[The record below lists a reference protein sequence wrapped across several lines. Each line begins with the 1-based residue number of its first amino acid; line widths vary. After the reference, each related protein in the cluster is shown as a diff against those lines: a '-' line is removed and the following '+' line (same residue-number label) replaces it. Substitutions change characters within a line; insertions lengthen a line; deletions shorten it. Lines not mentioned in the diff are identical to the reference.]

1 MNQNPSGRGRLVAA
15 TGVIGFILIAVLVS
29 LGITLRWD
37 EGALLEMA
45 RFRTPVLTSVMQG
58 ITTIGGG
65 DVLAPVGLLFGAWLW
80 FRRSRRVAGHYLGA
94 AVLGWGCYGLLKW
107 VVARPRPAVVE
118 RLDGAGW
125 WSFPSG
131 HAMASVIVLGLAVVL
146 LTQKRRA
153 WAVVG
158 LLLLLIAFSRVYLG
172 VHYPSDVI
180 AGLFGGMAWVGAA
193 VALLREGTDRAL
205 PGLESDTAPGGQ
217 TTGSVG
223 GQ

>member
-1 MNQNPSGRGRLVAA
+1 M
-15 TGVIGFILIAVLVS
+15 TGVIGFIVIAVLVS
-29 LGITLRWD
+29 LGITLPWD
-37 EGALLEMA
+37 EVGLLEVA
-45 RFRTPVLTSVMQG
+45 RFRTPALTRVMQG

-65 DVLAPVGLLFGAWLW
+65 DVLAPVGLLFGGWLW
-80 FRRSRRVAGHYLGA
+80 FRRSRRAAGHYLGA

-107 VVARPRPAVVE
+107 VFARPRPSVVE

-146 LTQKRRA
+146 VTQKRLA
-153 WAVVG
+153 WAAVA
-158 LLLLLIAFSRVYLG
+158 LLVMLIAFSRVYLG

-180 AGLFGGMAWVGAA
+180 AGLFGGVAWIGAA
-193 VALLREGTDRAL
+193 VALLRAGTDRAL
-205 PGLESDTAPGGQ
+205 PGRESGTAPGGQ